1 MSASGAPPSEVS
13 ATRGAGPA
21 AGSPRERRPAVVALA
36 GEVEHAMFEVLDFDG
51 QVLRVRTAFGLS
63 LGEELSL
70 KIEEIG
76 RTIARVSGHDRSADR
91 VITELTLV
99 SGDSE

>member
-1 MSASGAPPSEVS
+1 MA
-13 ATRGAGPA
+13 
-21 AGSPRERRPAVVALA
+21 ALA
-36 GEVEHAMFEVLDFDG
+36 GDVELAMFEVLDFDG
-51 QVLRVRTAFGLS
+51 QVLRVCTPFGLS
-63 LGEELSL
+63 LGEELPL

-76 RTIARVSGHDRSADR
+76 RTIARVSGHDRSGDR

>member
-1 MSASGAPPSEVS
+1 
-13 ATRGAGPA
+13 
-21 AGSPRERRPAVVALA
+21 VVALA